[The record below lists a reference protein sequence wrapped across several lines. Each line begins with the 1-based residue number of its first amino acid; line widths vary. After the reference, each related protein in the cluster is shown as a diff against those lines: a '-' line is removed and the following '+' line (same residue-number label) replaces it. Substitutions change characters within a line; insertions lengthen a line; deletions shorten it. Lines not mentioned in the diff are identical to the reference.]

1 MDKLLNYKGYHG
13 SVEFDLNEK
22 HLFGKIL
29 HINDL
34 VTYEAE
40 TVSELTNEFKAAVD
54 DYLET
59 CKQLDKSP
67 DKAFSGSFNIRTT
80 AEVHKKLSIIASAKG
95 ENLNTIA
102 NLALKNFID
111 NNDDKLKPSTTIIV
125 QVQQQKSLST
135 ATGTGQ
141 TISWNST
148 SMTDGMA
155 FRNLSTVQ

>member
-22 HLFGKIL
+22 ILYGKIL

-40 TVSELTNEFKAAVD
+40 TVIELNNEFKAAVD

-59 CKQLDKSP
+59 CKSLSKSP
-67 DKAFSGSFNIRTT
+67 DKACSGSFNIRTT
-80 AEVHKKLSIIASAKG
+80 PDVHKRLSIIASAKG

-102 NLALKNFID
+102 NLAFNNFID
-111 NNDDKLKPSTTIIV
+111 SHDGNLKPSTTIIV

-141 TISWNST
+141 SISWSNNS
-148 SMTDGMA
+148 MADGIA
-155 FRNLSTVQ
+155 FKTLSTVQ